1 MNKIYK
7 LVWNAGIS
15 AWTVVSELTSSKTKA
30 KKSTVATAIA
40 VMGLLGAAQQAAAYE
55 AGGGNTNL
63 SCTNYSATGSKSD
76 QSVAIGSSNSATGPE
91 SGQACAPTKYSIA
104 VGAYSSTAGADGNN
118 QAIAIGYKTTAS
130 GDQAIALGA
139 NVNASGNSSVA
150 IGGDD
155 IDKAIDSDGAAYTEL
170 TGDVLK
176 KKNFVPTTASG
187 AASLALGVQNVA
199 SGAFSAA
206 VGSNSKATGLA
217 AVALGT
223 NAKATDKG
231 ALAIGAVSNA
241 AASGAIAVGLNTTAA
256 GVNSTAIGS
265 GNTAGA
271 GATTSGDNAT
281 AIGSG
286 ASASA
291 DATAIGTGAKA
302 TLAGGVAIGTE
313 AVSAIDKDVAGYDP
327 ITGQA
332 STAANSTWQSTR
344 AAVSVGDVANGITRQ
359 ITGVA
364 AGTADTDVV
373 NVAQLKTIKTY
384 ADTIANSTA
393 DALGGGAQLDM
404 NTGSITAPTYTL
416 GGTDYNNVGD
426 ALQAAKTVVV
436 KGNNMKV
443 SEAKGAN
450 GESIYTVATDTN
462 VKFDTVT
469 VGNVKL
475 DQATDTM
482 TGLSNKDLSAA
493 DFATAGRA
501 ATEEQVKVV
510 QGNVQNIIGGNTVI
524 NPDGSITNMDI
535 GGTGAN
541 NVNDAI
547 KNVNT
552 ASKAA
557 KTVVVEG
564 NNMKVSEAKGENG
577 ESIYTVATDT
587 NVKFDTVTV
596 GNVKLDQATNT
607 MTGLSNKDLSAADF
621 ATAGRAA
628 TEEQVQVVQGNVQN
642 IIGGNTVINPDGS
655 ITNMDIGGTGAN
667 NVNDAI
673 KNVNTAS
680 KAAKTVVV
688 EGNNMKVSEAKGE
701 NGESIYTVATDTN
714 VKFDTVT
721 VGNVK
726 LDQATDTMTG
736 LSNKDLTAANFATA
750 GRAATEEQVQVV
762 QGNVQNI
769 IGGNTVINPDGSI
782 TNTDIGGTGAN
793 NVNDAIKNV
802 NTASKAAKTVV
813 IEGNN
818 MKVSEAKGENGESI
832 YTVATDTNVK
842 FDTVTVGNVKLDQAT
857 NTMTGLSNKDLTAA
871 DFATV
876 GRAATEEQVQV
887 VQGNVQNIIGG
898 NTVINP
904 DGSITNAD
912 IGGTGANNVNDAI
925 KNVNTA
931 SKAAKT
937 KVIEG
942 DNIDV
947 LESFGVDGES
957 IYTVSTARN
966 VNFDSVTVGN
976 VLMSGS
982 SNTIIGLSN
991 TDLSAS
997 DFATAGRAATEEQLQ
1012 AVKDELKGAQQT
1024 ANEGA
1029 VKYDKNADGS
1039 VNKDSVTFEGKPSNA
1054 TQDANSGKITSTGG
1068 TSLDNVA
1075 SAGDYTDVNNANKA
1089 VNAGDLNNAIL
1100 DASKNTADII
1110 GGNTTVNADGSIS
1123 NNDIGGTGQSTVHDA
1138 ISSINQATQAA
1149 KAEVKQGDNIV
1160 VTESTGSNGQ
1170 SIYTVST
1177 AKDVK
1182 FDSVTADSVTVG
1194 NVSITDKG
1202 INAGNTQITGVANGA
1217 VNSSS
1222 QDAINGS
1229 QLNASNEQVANA
1241 LGGGAKFENNQMTA
1255 PSYTTGHGD
1264 NAQTHNNV
1272 GSALDALNKQ
1282 DQVLGNSIQNLNQGL
1297 QDANR
1302 RIDDVEKKAN
1312 AGIAAAMA
1320 METAPF
1326 IAGKYTYAVGAAY
1339 HGGENA
1345 VGATLRKTSDNGRW
1359 SFTGGVAAG
1368 SQGAAS
1374 VRVGFS
1380 GIIN

>member
-63 SCTNYSATGSKSD
+63 SCTNYSTTGSKSD

-139 NVNASGNSSVA
+139 NVNASGNSAVA

-155 IDKAIDSDGAAYTEL
+155 IDKAIDSDGAACTEL
-170 TGDVLK
+170 TGDVLV

-332 STAANSTWQSTR
+332 NTATNSTWQSTR

-436 KGNNMKV
+436 EGNNMKVSEAKGANGESIYTVATDTNVSFDTVTVGNVKLDQATDTMTGLSNKDLFAADFATAGRAATEEQVQVVQGNVQNIIGGNTVINPDGSITNADIGGTGANNVNDAIKNVNTASKAAKTVVVEGNNMKV

-475 DQATDTM
+475 DQATDMM

-493 DFATAGRA
+493 DFAT
-501 ATEEQVKVV
+501 
-510 QGNVQNIIGGNTVI
+510 
-524 NPDGSITNMDI
+524 S
-535 GGTGAN
+535 
-541 NVNDAI
+541 
-547 KNVNT
+547 
-552 ASKAA
+552 
-557 KTVVVEG
+557 
-564 NNMKVSEAKGENG
+564 
-577 ESIYTVATDT
+577 
-587 NVKFDTVTV
+587 
-596 GNVKLDQATNT
+596 
-607 MTGLSNKDLSAADF
+607 
-621 ATAGRAA
+621 GRAA
-628 TEEQVQVVQGNVQN
+628 TEEQVQVVQ
-642 IIGGNTVINPDGS
+642 D
-655 ITNMDIGGTGAN
+655 
-667 NVNDAI
+667 
-673 KNVNTAS
+673 
-680 KAAKTVVV
+680 
-688 EGNNMKVSEAKGE
+688 
-701 NGESIYTVATDTN
+701 
-714 VKFDTVT
+714 
-721 VGNVK
+721 
-726 LDQATDTMTG
+726 
-736 LSNKDLTAANFATA
+736 
-750 GRAATEEQVQVV
+750 
-762 QGNVQNI
+762 
-769 IGGNTVINPDGSI
+769 
-782 TNTDIGGTGAN
+782 
-793 NVNDAIKNV
+793 
-802 NTASKAAKTVV
+802 
-813 IEGNN
+813 
-818 MKVSEAKGENGESI
+818 
-832 YTVATDTNVK
+832 
-842 FDTVTVGNVKLDQAT
+842 
-857 NTMTGLSNKDLTAA
+857 
-871 DFATV
+871 
-876 GRAATEEQVQV
+876 
-887 VQGNVQNIIGG
+887 NVQNIIGG

-982 SNTIIGLSN
+982 SNTITGLSN
-991 TDLSAS
+991 TDLLAG
-997 DFATAGRAATEEQLQ
+997 DFAQAGRAATEEQLQ

-1089 VNAGDLNNAIL
+1089 VNAGDLNNAVL

>member
-139 NVNASGNSSVA
+139 NVNASGNSAVA

-170 TGDVLK
+170 TGDVLV

-332 STAANSTWQSTR
+332 NTATNSTWQSTR

-436 KGNNMKV
+436 EGNNMKVSEAKGANGESIYTVATDTNVSFDTVTVGNVKLDQATDTMTGLSNKDLFAADFATAGRAATEEQVQVVQGNVQNIIGGNTVINPDGSITNADIGGTGANNVNDAIKNVNTASKAAKTVVVEGNNMKV

-475 DQATDTM
+475 DQATDMM

-493 DFATAGRA
+493 DFAT
-501 ATEEQVKVV
+501 
-510 QGNVQNIIGGNTVI
+510 
-524 NPDGSITNMDI
+524 S
-535 GGTGAN
+535 
-541 NVNDAI
+541 
-547 KNVNT
+547 
-552 ASKAA
+552 
-557 KTVVVEG
+557 
-564 NNMKVSEAKGENG
+564 
-577 ESIYTVATDT
+577 
-587 NVKFDTVTV
+587 
-596 GNVKLDQATNT
+596 
-607 MTGLSNKDLSAADF
+607 
-621 ATAGRAA
+621 GRAA
-628 TEEQVQVVQGNVQN
+628 TEEQVQVVQ
-642 IIGGNTVINPDGS
+642 D
-655 ITNMDIGGTGAN
+655 
-667 NVNDAI
+667 
-673 KNVNTAS
+673 
-680 KAAKTVVV
+680 
-688 EGNNMKVSEAKGE
+688 
-701 NGESIYTVATDTN
+701 
-714 VKFDTVT
+714 
-721 VGNVK
+721 
-726 LDQATDTMTG
+726 
-736 LSNKDLTAANFATA
+736 
-750 GRAATEEQVQVV
+750 
-762 QGNVQNI
+762 
-769 IGGNTVINPDGSI
+769 
-782 TNTDIGGTGAN
+782 
-793 NVNDAIKNV
+793 
-802 NTASKAAKTVV
+802 
-813 IEGNN
+813 
-818 MKVSEAKGENGESI
+818 
-832 YTVATDTNVK
+832 
-842 FDTVTVGNVKLDQAT
+842 
-857 NTMTGLSNKDLTAA
+857 
-871 DFATV
+871 
-876 GRAATEEQVQV
+876 
-887 VQGNVQNIIGG
+887 NVQNIIGG

-982 SNTIIGLSN
+982 SNTITGLSN
-991 TDLSAS
+991 TDLLAG
-997 DFATAGRAATEEQLQ
+997 DFAQAGRAATEEQLQ

-1089 VNAGDLNNAIL
+1089 VNAGDLNNAVL

>member
-63 SCTNYSATGSKSD
+63 SCTNYSTTGSKSD

-139 NVNASGNSSVA
+139 NVNASGNSAVA

-170 TGDVLK
+170 TGDVLV

-332 STAANSTWQSTR
+332 NTATNSTWQSTR

-436 KGNNMKV
+436 EGNNMKVSEAKGANGESIYTVATDTNVSFDTVTVGNVKLDQATDTMTGLSNKDLFAADFATAGRAATEEQVQVVQGNVQNIIGGNTVINPDGSITNADIGGTGANNVNDAIKNVNTASKAAKTVVVEGNNMKV

-475 DQATDTM
+475 DQATDMM

-493 DFATAGRA
+493 DFAT
-501 ATEEQVKVV
+501 
-510 QGNVQNIIGGNTVI
+510 
-524 NPDGSITNMDI
+524 S
-535 GGTGAN
+535 
-541 NVNDAI
+541 
-547 KNVNT
+547 
-552 ASKAA
+552 
-557 KTVVVEG
+557 
-564 NNMKVSEAKGENG
+564 
-577 ESIYTVATDT
+577 
-587 NVKFDTVTV
+587 
-596 GNVKLDQATNT
+596 
-607 MTGLSNKDLSAADF
+607 
-621 ATAGRAA
+621 GRAA
-628 TEEQVQVVQGNVQN
+628 TEEQVQVVQ
-642 IIGGNTVINPDGS
+642 D
-655 ITNMDIGGTGAN
+655 
-667 NVNDAI
+667 
-673 KNVNTAS
+673 
-680 KAAKTVVV
+680 
-688 EGNNMKVSEAKGE
+688 
-701 NGESIYTVATDTN
+701 
-714 VKFDTVT
+714 
-721 VGNVK
+721 
-726 LDQATDTMTG
+726 
-736 LSNKDLTAANFATA
+736 
-750 GRAATEEQVQVV
+750 
-762 QGNVQNI
+762 
-769 IGGNTVINPDGSI
+769 
-782 TNTDIGGTGAN
+782 
-793 NVNDAIKNV
+793 
-802 NTASKAAKTVV
+802 
-813 IEGNN
+813 
-818 MKVSEAKGENGESI
+818 
-832 YTVATDTNVK
+832 
-842 FDTVTVGNVKLDQAT
+842 
-857 NTMTGLSNKDLTAA
+857 
-871 DFATV
+871 
-876 GRAATEEQVQV
+876 
-887 VQGNVQNIIGG
+887 NVQNIIGG

-982 SNTIIGLSN
+982 SNTITGLSN
-991 TDLSAS
+991 TDLLAG
-997 DFATAGRAATEEQLQ
+997 DFAQAGRAATEEQLQ

-1089 VNAGDLNNAIL
+1089 VNAGDLNNAVL

-1229 QLNASNEQVANA
+1229 QLNASNEQIANA
-1241 LGGGAKFENNQMTA
+1241 LGGGAKFENNQMTT

-1264 NAQTHNNV
+1264 NAQTYNNV

-1339 HGGENA
+1339 HSGENA

>member
-139 NVNASGNSSVA
+139 NVNASGNSAVA

-332 STAANSTWQSTR
+332 NTATNSTWQSTR

-436 KGNNMKV
+436 EGNNMKV

-475 DQATDTM
+475 DQATDMM

-493 DFATAGRA
+493 DFAT
-501 ATEEQVKVV
+501 
-510 QGNVQNIIGGNTVI
+510 
-524 NPDGSITNMDI
+524 S
-535 GGTGAN
+535 
-541 NVNDAI
+541 
-547 KNVNT
+547 
-552 ASKAA
+552 
-557 KTVVVEG
+557 
-564 NNMKVSEAKGENG
+564 
-577 ESIYTVATDT
+577 
-587 NVKFDTVTV
+587 
-596 GNVKLDQATNT
+596 
-607 MTGLSNKDLSAADF
+607 
-621 ATAGRAA
+621 GRAA
-628 TEEQVQVVQGNVQN
+628 TEEQVQVVQ
-642 IIGGNTVINPDGS
+642 D
-655 ITNMDIGGTGAN
+655 
-667 NVNDAI
+667 
-673 KNVNTAS
+673 
-680 KAAKTVVV
+680 
-688 EGNNMKVSEAKGE
+688 
-701 NGESIYTVATDTN
+701 
-714 VKFDTVT
+714 
-721 VGNVK
+721 
-726 LDQATDTMTG
+726 
-736 LSNKDLTAANFATA
+736 
-750 GRAATEEQVQVV
+750 
-762 QGNVQNI
+762 
-769 IGGNTVINPDGSI
+769 
-782 TNTDIGGTGAN
+782 
-793 NVNDAIKNV
+793 
-802 NTASKAAKTVV
+802 
-813 IEGNN
+813 
-818 MKVSEAKGENGESI
+818 
-832 YTVATDTNVK
+832 
-842 FDTVTVGNVKLDQAT
+842 
-857 NTMTGLSNKDLTAA
+857 
-871 DFATV
+871 
-876 GRAATEEQVQV
+876 
-887 VQGNVQNIIGG
+887 NVQNIIGG

-982 SNTIIGLSN
+982 SNTITGLSN
-991 TDLSAS
+991 TDLLAG
-997 DFATAGRAATEEQLQ
+997 DFAQAGRAATEEQLQ

-1089 VNAGDLNNAIL
+1089 VNAGDLNNAVL

>member
-7 LVWNAGIS
+7 LVWNASIA
-15 AWTVVSELTSSKTKA
+15 AWAVVSELTSSKTKA
-30 KKSTVATAIA
+30 KKASLATAMA
-40 VMGLLGAAQQAAAYE
+40 MTGLLAMTQQAAAYE
-55 AGGGNTNL
+55 AGGGNTNH
-63 SCTNYSATGSKSD
+63 SCTNYSTTGSKSS
-76 QSVAIGSSNSATGPE
+76 QSIAIGSSNTATGPE
-91 SGQACAPTKYSIA
+91 AGQACAPTDYSIA
-104 VGAYSSTAGADGNN
+104 VGAYSSTAGASGNN

-139 NVNASGNSSVA
+139 NVNASGDSAVA

-170 TGDVLK
+170 TGDVLVK
-176 KKNFVPTTASG
+176 MNFVPTTASG

-223 NAKATDKG
+223 NAFATDKG

-313 AVSAIDKDVAGYDP
+313 AVSVINKGVAGYDP
-327 ITGQA
+327 ITGLA
-332 STAANSTWQSTR
+332 STAADSTWKSTR
-344 AAVSVGDVANGITRQ
+344 AAVSVGDVANGVTRQ

-373 NVAQLKTIKTY
+373 NVAQLKTIKNY

-393 DALGGGAQLDM
+393 AALGGGAKLDST
-404 NTGSITAPTYTL
+404 TGSITAPTYNL
-416 GGTDYNNVGD
+416 GGKDYHNVGD
-426 ALQAAKTVVV
+426 ALQAAKTKVVEG
-436 KGNNMKV
+436 KNIKV
-443 SEAKGAN
+443 TETQGLN
-450 GESIYTVATDTN
+450 GESIYTVATDKN
-462 VKFDTVT
+462 VTFDTVT

-475 DQATDTM
+475 DQA
-482 TGLSNKDLSAA
+482 S
-493 DFATAGRA
+493 
-501 ATEEQVKVV
+501 
-510 QGNVQNIIGGNTVI
+510 
-524 NPDGSITNMDI
+524 
-535 GGTGAN
+535 
-541 NVNDAI
+541 
-547 KNVNT
+547 
-552 ASKAA
+552 
-557 KTVVVEG
+557 
-564 NNMKVSEAKGENG
+564 
-577 ESIYTVATDT
+577 
-587 NVKFDTVTV
+587 
-596 GNVKLDQATNT
+596 NT
-607 MTGLSNKDLSAADF
+607 MTGLSNTDLTAADF

-642 IIGGNTVINPDGS
+642 IIGGNTVINADGS
-655 ITNMDIGGTGAN
+655 ITNADIGGTGAN

-680 KAAKTVVV
+680 KAAKTVVL
-688 EGNNMKVSEAKGE
+688 EGDNIKVSEAKGLD
-701 NGESIYTVATDTN
+701 GESIYTVATDKN
-714 VKFDTVT
+714 VNFDTVT

-726 LDQATDTMTG
+726 LDQA
-736 LSNKDLTAANFATA
+736 S
-750 GRAATEEQVQVV
+750 
-762 QGNVQNI
+762 
-769 IGGNTVINPDGSI
+769 
-782 TNTDIGGTGAN
+782 
-793 NVNDAIKNV
+793 
-802 NTASKAAKTVV
+802 
-813 IEGNN
+813 
-818 MKVSEAKGENGESI
+818 
-832 YTVATDTNVK
+832 
-842 FDTVTVGNVKLDQAT
+842 
-857 NTMTGLSNKDLTAA
+857 NTMTGLSNTDLSAA
-871 DFATV
+871 DFATA

-925 KNVNTA
+925 QNVNIA

-937 KVIEG
+937 KVIKG
-942 DNIDV
+942 DNIEV
-947 LESFGVDGES
+947 VESLGLDGES

-966 VNFDSVTVGN
+966 VHFDSVAVGN
-976 VLMSGS
+976 VLVSGS
-982 SNTIIGLSN
+982 SNTMTGLSN
-991 TDLSAS
+991 KDLSAV
-997 DFATAGRAATEEQLQ
+997 DFAQAGRAATEEQLQ
-1012 AVKDELKGAQQT
+1012 AVKDELKGAQQA

-1039 VNKDSVTFEGKPSNA
+1039 VNKDSVTFEGKPSTA

-1068 TSLDNVA
+1068 SSLNNVA

-1089 VNAGDLNNAIL
+1089 VNAGDLNNAVL
-1100 DASKNTADII
+1100 DASQHTADII

-1138 ISSINQATQAA
+1138 ISSINQAAQAA

-1177 AKDVK
+1177 AKDVT
-1182 FDSVTADSVTVG
+1182 FNSVNAGSINVG
-1194 NVSITDKG
+1194 NVSITDTG

-1217 VNSSS
+1217 VNSGS

-1229 QLNASNEQVANA
+1229 QLQASNEQVANA

-1255 PSYTTGHGD
+1255 PSYTIGQGD
-1264 NAQTHNNV
+1264 SAQTYHNV

-1345 VGATLRKTSDNGRW
+1345 VGATLRKTADNGRW

-1380 GIIN
+1380 GILN

>member
-63 SCTNYSATGSKSD
+63 SCTNYSTTGSKSD

-139 NVNASGNSSVA
+139 NVNASGNSAVA

-170 TGDVLK
+170 TGDVLV

-241 AASGAIAVGLNTTAA
+241 AASGAIAVGLNTTAT

-332 STAANSTWQSTR
+332 NTATNSTWQSTR

-436 KGNNMKV
+436 EGNNMKVSEAKGANGESNYTVATDTNVSFDTVTVGNVKLDQATDTMTGLSNKDLFAADFATAGRAATEEQVQVVQGNVQNIIGGNTVINPDGSITNADIGGTGANNVNDAIKNVNTASKAAKTVVVEGNNMKV

-475 DQATDTM
+475 DQATDMM

-493 DFATAGRA
+493 DFAT
-501 ATEEQVKVV
+501 
-510 QGNVQNIIGGNTVI
+510 
-524 NPDGSITNMDI
+524 S
-535 GGTGAN
+535 
-541 NVNDAI
+541 
-547 KNVNT
+547 
-552 ASKAA
+552 
-557 KTVVVEG
+557 
-564 NNMKVSEAKGENG
+564 
-577 ESIYTVATDT
+577 
-587 NVKFDTVTV
+587 
-596 GNVKLDQATNT
+596 
-607 MTGLSNKDLSAADF
+607 
-621 ATAGRAA
+621 GRAA
-628 TEEQVQVVQGNVQN
+628 TEEQVQVVQ
-642 IIGGNTVINPDGS
+642 D
-655 ITNMDIGGTGAN
+655 
-667 NVNDAI
+667 
-673 KNVNTAS
+673 
-680 KAAKTVVV
+680 
-688 EGNNMKVSEAKGE
+688 
-701 NGESIYTVATDTN
+701 
-714 VKFDTVT
+714 
-721 VGNVK
+721 
-726 LDQATDTMTG
+726 
-736 LSNKDLTAANFATA
+736 
-750 GRAATEEQVQVV
+750 
-762 QGNVQNI
+762 
-769 IGGNTVINPDGSI
+769 
-782 TNTDIGGTGAN
+782 
-793 NVNDAIKNV
+793 
-802 NTASKAAKTVV
+802 
-813 IEGNN
+813 
-818 MKVSEAKGENGESI
+818 
-832 YTVATDTNVK
+832 
-842 FDTVTVGNVKLDQAT
+842 
-857 NTMTGLSNKDLTAA
+857 
-871 DFATV
+871 
-876 GRAATEEQVQV
+876 
-887 VQGNVQNIIGG
+887 NVQNIIGG

-982 SNTIIGLSN
+982 SNTITGLSN
-991 TDLSAS
+991 TDLLAG
-997 DFATAGRAATEEQLQ
+997 DFAQAGRAATEEQLQ

-1089 VNAGDLNNAIL
+1089 VNAGDLNNAVL

>member
-63 SCTNYSATGSKSD
+63 SCTNYSTTGSKSD

-139 NVNASGNSSVA
+139 NVNASGNSAVA

-332 STAANSTWQSTR
+332 NTATNSTWQSTR

-436 KGNNMKV
+436 EGNNMKVSEAKGANGESIYTVATDTNVSFDTVTVGNVKLDQATDTMTGLSNKDLFAADFATAGRAATEEQVQVVQGNVQNIIGGNTVINPDGSITNADIGGTGANNVNDAIKNVNTASKAAKTVVVEGNNMKV

-475 DQATDTM
+475 DQATDMM

-493 DFATAGRA
+493 DFAT
-501 ATEEQVKVV
+501 
-510 QGNVQNIIGGNTVI
+510 
-524 NPDGSITNMDI
+524 S
-535 GGTGAN
+535 
-541 NVNDAI
+541 
-547 KNVNT
+547 
-552 ASKAA
+552 
-557 KTVVVEG
+557 
-564 NNMKVSEAKGENG
+564 
-577 ESIYTVATDT
+577 
-587 NVKFDTVTV
+587 
-596 GNVKLDQATNT
+596 
-607 MTGLSNKDLSAADF
+607 
-621 ATAGRAA
+621 GRAA
-628 TEEQVQVVQGNVQN
+628 TEEQVQVVQ
-642 IIGGNTVINPDGS
+642 D
-655 ITNMDIGGTGAN
+655 
-667 NVNDAI
+667 
-673 KNVNTAS
+673 
-680 KAAKTVVV
+680 
-688 EGNNMKVSEAKGE
+688 
-701 NGESIYTVATDTN
+701 
-714 VKFDTVT
+714 
-721 VGNVK
+721 
-726 LDQATDTMTG
+726 
-736 LSNKDLTAANFATA
+736 
-750 GRAATEEQVQVV
+750 
-762 QGNVQNI
+762 
-769 IGGNTVINPDGSI
+769 
-782 TNTDIGGTGAN
+782 
-793 NVNDAIKNV
+793 
-802 NTASKAAKTVV
+802 
-813 IEGNN
+813 
-818 MKVSEAKGENGESI
+818 
-832 YTVATDTNVK
+832 
-842 FDTVTVGNVKLDQAT
+842 
-857 NTMTGLSNKDLTAA
+857 
-871 DFATV
+871 
-876 GRAATEEQVQV
+876 
-887 VQGNVQNIIGG
+887 NVQNIIGG

-982 SNTIIGLSN
+982 SNTITGLSN
-991 TDLSAS
+991 TDLLAG
-997 DFATAGRAATEEQLQ
+997 DFAQAGRAATEEQLQ

-1089 VNAGDLNNAIL
+1089 VNAGDLNNAVL

-1241 LGGGAKFENNQMTA
+1241 LGGGATFENNQMTA

>member
-63 SCTNYSATGSKSD
+63 SCTNYSTTGSKSD

-139 NVNASGNSSVA
+139 NVNASGNSAVA

-170 TGDVLK
+170 TGDVLV

-332 STAANSTWQSTR
+332 NTATNSTWQSTR

-436 KGNNMKV
+436 EGNNMKVSEAKGANGESIYTVATDTNVSFDTVTVGNVKLDQATDTMTGLSNKDLFAADFATAGRAATEEQVQVVQGNVQNIIGGNTVINPDGSITNADIGGTGANNVNDAIKNVNTASKAAKTVVVEGNNMKV

-475 DQATDTM
+475 DQATDMM

-493 DFATAGRA
+493 DFAT
-501 ATEEQVKVV
+501 
-510 QGNVQNIIGGNTVI
+510 
-524 NPDGSITNMDI
+524 S
-535 GGTGAN
+535 
-541 NVNDAI
+541 
-547 KNVNT
+547 
-552 ASKAA
+552 
-557 KTVVVEG
+557 
-564 NNMKVSEAKGENG
+564 
-577 ESIYTVATDT
+577 
-587 NVKFDTVTV
+587 
-596 GNVKLDQATNT
+596 
-607 MTGLSNKDLSAADF
+607 
-621 ATAGRAA
+621 GRAA
-628 TEEQVQVVQGNVQN
+628 TEEQVQVVQ
-642 IIGGNTVINPDGS
+642 D
-655 ITNMDIGGTGAN
+655 
-667 NVNDAI
+667 
-673 KNVNTAS
+673 
-680 KAAKTVVV
+680 
-688 EGNNMKVSEAKGE
+688 
-701 NGESIYTVATDTN
+701 
-714 VKFDTVT
+714 
-721 VGNVK
+721 
-726 LDQATDTMTG
+726 
-736 LSNKDLTAANFATA
+736 
-750 GRAATEEQVQVV
+750 
-762 QGNVQNI
+762 
-769 IGGNTVINPDGSI
+769 
-782 TNTDIGGTGAN
+782 
-793 NVNDAIKNV
+793 
-802 NTASKAAKTVV
+802 
-813 IEGNN
+813 
-818 MKVSEAKGENGESI
+818 
-832 YTVATDTNVK
+832 
-842 FDTVTVGNVKLDQAT
+842 
-857 NTMTGLSNKDLTAA
+857 
-871 DFATV
+871 
-876 GRAATEEQVQV
+876 
-887 VQGNVQNIIGG
+887 NVQNIIGG

-982 SNTIIGLSN
+982 SNTITGLSN
-991 TDLSAS
+991 TDLLAG
-997 DFATAGRAATEEQLQ
+997 DFAQAGRAATEEQLQ

-1089 VNAGDLNNAIL
+1089 VNAGDLNNAVL

>member
-63 SCTNYSATGSKSD
+63 SCTNYSTTGSKSD

-139 NVNASGNSSVA
+139 NVNASGNSAVA

-170 TGDVLK
+170 TGDVLV

-332 STAANSTWQSTR
+332 NTATNSTWQSTR

-436 KGNNMKV
+436 EGNNMKVSEAKGANGESIYTVATDTNVSFDTVTVGNVKLDQATDTMTGLSNKDLFAADFATAGRAATEEQVQVVQGNVQNIIGGNTVINPDGSITNADIGGTGANNVNDAIKNVNTASKAAKTVVVEGNNMKV

-475 DQATDTM
+475 DQATDMM

-493 DFATAGRA
+493 DFAT
-501 ATEEQVKVV
+501 
-510 QGNVQNIIGGNTVI
+510 
-524 NPDGSITNMDI
+524 S
-535 GGTGAN
+535 
-541 NVNDAI
+541 
-547 KNVNT
+547 
-552 ASKAA
+552 
-557 KTVVVEG
+557 
-564 NNMKVSEAKGENG
+564 
-577 ESIYTVATDT
+577 
-587 NVKFDTVTV
+587 
-596 GNVKLDQATNT
+596 
-607 MTGLSNKDLSAADF
+607 
-621 ATAGRAA
+621 GRAA
-628 TEEQVQVVQGNVQN
+628 TEEQVQVVQ
-642 IIGGNTVINPDGS
+642 D
-655 ITNMDIGGTGAN
+655 
-667 NVNDAI
+667 
-673 KNVNTAS
+673 
-680 KAAKTVVV
+680 
-688 EGNNMKVSEAKGE
+688 
-701 NGESIYTVATDTN
+701 
-714 VKFDTVT
+714 
-721 VGNVK
+721 
-726 LDQATDTMTG
+726 
-736 LSNKDLTAANFATA
+736 
-750 GRAATEEQVQVV
+750 
-762 QGNVQNI
+762 
-769 IGGNTVINPDGSI
+769 
-782 TNTDIGGTGAN
+782 
-793 NVNDAIKNV
+793 
-802 NTASKAAKTVV
+802 
-813 IEGNN
+813 
-818 MKVSEAKGENGESI
+818 
-832 YTVATDTNVK
+832 
-842 FDTVTVGNVKLDQAT
+842 
-857 NTMTGLSNKDLTAA
+857 
-871 DFATV
+871 
-876 GRAATEEQVQV
+876 
-887 VQGNVQNIIGG
+887 NVQNIIGG

-982 SNTIIGLSN
+982 SNTITGLSN
-991 TDLSAS
+991 TDLLAG
-997 DFATAGRAATEEQLQ
+997 DFAQAGRAATEEQLQ

-1089 VNAGDLNNAIL
+1089 VNAGDLNNAVL

-1302 RIDDVEKKAN
+1302 RIDDVEKIAN
-1312 AGIAAAMA
+1312 AGMAAAMA

>member
-63 SCTNYSATGSKSD
+63 SCTNYSTTGSKSD

-139 NVNASGNSSVA
+139 NVNASGNSAVA

-170 TGDVLK
+170 TGDVLV

-332 STAANSTWQSTR
+332 NTATNSTWQSTR

-436 KGNNMKV
+436 EGNNMKVSEAKGANGESIYTVATDTNVSFDTVTVGNVKLDQATDTMTGLSNKDLFAADFATAGRAATEEQVQVVQGNVQNIIGGNTVINPDGSITNADIGGTGANNVNDAIKNVNTASKAAKTVVVEGNNMKV

-475 DQATDTM
+475 DQATDMM

-493 DFATAGRA
+493 DFAT
-501 ATEEQVKVV
+501 
-510 QGNVQNIIGGNTVI
+510 
-524 NPDGSITNMDI
+524 S
-535 GGTGAN
+535 
-541 NVNDAI
+541 
-547 KNVNT
+547 
-552 ASKAA
+552 
-557 KTVVVEG
+557 
-564 NNMKVSEAKGENG
+564 
-577 ESIYTVATDT
+577 
-587 NVKFDTVTV
+587 
-596 GNVKLDQATNT
+596 
-607 MTGLSNKDLSAADF
+607 
-621 ATAGRAA
+621 GRAA
-628 TEEQVQVVQGNVQN
+628 TEEQVQVVQ
-642 IIGGNTVINPDGS
+642 D
-655 ITNMDIGGTGAN
+655 
-667 NVNDAI
+667 
-673 KNVNTAS
+673 
-680 KAAKTVVV
+680 
-688 EGNNMKVSEAKGE
+688 
-701 NGESIYTVATDTN
+701 
-714 VKFDTVT
+714 
-721 VGNVK
+721 
-726 LDQATDTMTG
+726 
-736 LSNKDLTAANFATA
+736 
-750 GRAATEEQVQVV
+750 
-762 QGNVQNI
+762 
-769 IGGNTVINPDGSI
+769 
-782 TNTDIGGTGAN
+782 
-793 NVNDAIKNV
+793 
-802 NTASKAAKTVV
+802 
-813 IEGNN
+813 
-818 MKVSEAKGENGESI
+818 
-832 YTVATDTNVK
+832 
-842 FDTVTVGNVKLDQAT
+842 
-857 NTMTGLSNKDLTAA
+857 
-871 DFATV
+871 
-876 GRAATEEQVQV
+876 
-887 VQGNVQNIIGG
+887 NVQNIIGG

-982 SNTIIGLSN
+982 SNTITGLSN
-991 TDLSAS
+991 TDLLAG
-997 DFATAGRAATEEQLQ
+997 DFAQAGRAATEEQLQ

-1339 HGGENA
+1339 HSGENA

>member
-63 SCTNYSATGSKSD
+63 SCTNYSTTGSKSD

-139 NVNASGNSSVA
+139 NVNASGNSAVA

-170 TGDVLK
+170 TGDVLV

-332 STAANSTWQSTR
+332 NTATNSTWQSTR

-393 DALGGGAQLDM
+393 AALGGGAQLDM

-436 KGNNMKV
+436 EGNNMKVSEAKGANGESIYTVATDTNVSFDTVTVGNVKLDQATDTMTGLSNKDLFAADFATAGRAATEEQVQVVQGNVQNIIGGNTVINPDGSITNADIGGTGANNVNDAIKNVNTASKAAKTVVVEGNNMKV

-475 DQATDTM
+475 DQATDMM

-493 DFATAGRA
+493 DFAT
-501 ATEEQVKVV
+501 
-510 QGNVQNIIGGNTVI
+510 
-524 NPDGSITNMDI
+524 S
-535 GGTGAN
+535 
-541 NVNDAI
+541 
-547 KNVNT
+547 
-552 ASKAA
+552 
-557 KTVVVEG
+557 
-564 NNMKVSEAKGENG
+564 
-577 ESIYTVATDT
+577 
-587 NVKFDTVTV
+587 
-596 GNVKLDQATNT
+596 
-607 MTGLSNKDLSAADF
+607 
-621 ATAGRAA
+621 GRAA
-628 TEEQVQVVQGNVQN
+628 TEEQVQVVQ
-642 IIGGNTVINPDGS
+642 D
-655 ITNMDIGGTGAN
+655 
-667 NVNDAI
+667 
-673 KNVNTAS
+673 
-680 KAAKTVVV
+680 
-688 EGNNMKVSEAKGE
+688 
-701 NGESIYTVATDTN
+701 
-714 VKFDTVT
+714 
-721 VGNVK
+721 
-726 LDQATDTMTG
+726 
-736 LSNKDLTAANFATA
+736 
-750 GRAATEEQVQVV
+750 
-762 QGNVQNI
+762 
-769 IGGNTVINPDGSI
+769 
-782 TNTDIGGTGAN
+782 
-793 NVNDAIKNV
+793 
-802 NTASKAAKTVV
+802 
-813 IEGNN
+813 
-818 MKVSEAKGENGESI
+818 
-832 YTVATDTNVK
+832 
-842 FDTVTVGNVKLDQAT
+842 
-857 NTMTGLSNKDLTAA
+857 
-871 DFATV
+871 
-876 GRAATEEQVQV
+876 
-887 VQGNVQNIIGG
+887 NVQNIIGG

-982 SNTIIGLSN
+982 SNTITGLSN
-991 TDLSAS
+991 TDLLAG
-997 DFATAGRAATEEQLQ
+997 DFAQAGRAATEEQLQ

-1089 VNAGDLNNAIL
+1089 VNAGDLNNAVL

>member
-7 LVWNAGIS
+7 LVWNASIA
-15 AWTVVSELTSSKTKA
+15 AWAVVSELTSSKTKA
-30 KKSTVATAIA
+30 KKASLATAMA
-40 VMGLLGAAQQAAAYE
+40 MTGLLAMTQQAAAYE
-55 AGGGNTNL
+55 AGGGNTNH
-63 SCTNYSATGSKSD
+63 SCTNYSTTGSKSS
-76 QSVAIGSSNSATGPE
+76 QSIAIGSSNTATGPE
-91 SGQACAPTKYSIA
+91 AGQACAPTDYSIA
-104 VGAYSSTAGADGNN
+104 VGAYSSTAGASGNN

-139 NVNASGNSSVA
+139 NVNASGDSAVA

-170 TGDVLK
+170 TGDVLVK
-176 KKNFVPTTASG
+176 MNFVPTTASG

-223 NAKATDKG
+223 NAFATDKG

-313 AVSAIDKDVAGYDP
+313 AVSVINKGVAGYDP
-327 ITGQA
+327 ITGLA
-332 STAANSTWQSTR
+332 STAADSTWKSTR
-344 AAVSVGDVANGITRQ
+344 AAVSVGDVANGVTRQ

-373 NVAQLKTIKTY
+373 NVAQLKTIKNY

-393 DALGGGAQLDM
+393 AALGGGAKLDST
-404 NTGSITAPTYTL
+404 TGSITAPTYNL
-416 GGTDYNNVGD
+416 GGKDYHNVGD
-426 ALQAAKTVVV
+426 ALQAAKTKVVEG
-436 KGNNMKV
+436 KNIKV
-443 SEAKGAN
+443 TETQGLN
-450 GESIYTVATDTN
+450 GESIYTVATDKN
-462 VKFDTVT
+462 VTFDTVT

-475 DQATDTM
+475 DQA
-482 TGLSNKDLSAA
+482 S
-493 DFATAGRA
+493 
-501 ATEEQVKVV
+501 
-510 QGNVQNIIGGNTVI
+510 
-524 NPDGSITNMDI
+524 
-535 GGTGAN
+535 
-541 NVNDAI
+541 
-547 KNVNT
+547 
-552 ASKAA
+552 
-557 KTVVVEG
+557 
-564 NNMKVSEAKGENG
+564 
-577 ESIYTVATDT
+577 
-587 NVKFDTVTV
+587 
-596 GNVKLDQATNT
+596 NT
-607 MTGLSNKDLSAADF
+607 MTGLSNTDLTAADF

-642 IIGGNTVINPDGS
+642 IIGGNTVINADGS
-655 ITNMDIGGTGAN
+655 ITNADIGGTGAN

-680 KAAKTVVV
+680 KAAKTVVL
-688 EGNNMKVSEAKGE
+688 EGDNIKVSEAKGLD
-701 NGESIYTVATDTN
+701 GESIYTVATDKN
-714 VKFDTVT
+714 VNFDTVT

-726 LDQATDTMTG
+726 LDQA
-736 LSNKDLTAANFATA
+736 S
-750 GRAATEEQVQVV
+750 
-762 QGNVQNI
+762 
-769 IGGNTVINPDGSI
+769 
-782 TNTDIGGTGAN
+782 
-793 NVNDAIKNV
+793 
-802 NTASKAAKTVV
+802 
-813 IEGNN
+813 
-818 MKVSEAKGENGESI
+818 
-832 YTVATDTNVK
+832 
-842 FDTVTVGNVKLDQAT
+842 
-857 NTMTGLSNKDLTAA
+857 NTMTGLSNTDLSAA
-871 DFATV
+871 DFATA

-925 KNVNTA
+925 QNVNTA

-937 KVIEG
+937 KVIKG
-942 DNIDV
+942 DNIEV
-947 LESFGVDGES
+947 VESLGLDGES

-966 VNFDSVTVGN
+966 VHFDSVAVGN
-976 VLMSGS
+976 VLVSGS
-982 SNTIIGLSN
+982 SNTMTGLSN
-991 TDLSAS
+991 KDLSAV
-997 DFATAGRAATEEQLQ
+997 DFAQAGRAATEEQLQ
-1012 AVKDELKGAQQT
+1012 AVKDELKGAQQA

-1039 VNKDSVTFEGKPSNA
+1039 VNKDSVTFEGKPSTA

-1068 TSLDNVA
+1068 SSLNNVA

-1089 VNAGDLNNAIL
+1089 VNAGDLNNAVL
-1100 DASKNTADII
+1100 DASQHTADII

-1138 ISSINQATQAA
+1138 ISSINQAAQAA

-1177 AKDVK
+1177 AKDVT
-1182 FDSVTADSVTVG
+1182 FNSVNAGSINVG
-1194 NVSITDKG
+1194 NVSITDTG

-1217 VNSSS
+1217 VNSGS

-1229 QLNASNEQVANA
+1229 QLQASNEQVANA

-1255 PSYTTGHGD
+1255 PSYTIGQGD
-1264 NAQTHNNV
+1264 SAQTYHNV

-1345 VGATLRKTSDNGRW
+1345 VGATLRKTADNGRW

-1380 GIIN
+1380 GILN

>member
-63 SCTNYSATGSKSD
+63 SCTNYSTTGSKSD

-139 NVNASGNSSVA
+139 NVNASGNSAVA

-170 TGDVLK
+170 TGDVLV

-332 STAANSTWQSTR
+332 NTATNSTWQSTR

-436 KGNNMKV
+436 EGNNMKVSEAKGANGESIYTVATDTNVSFDTVTVGNVKLDQATDTMTGLSNKDLFAADFATAGRAATEEQVQVVQGNVQNIIGGNTVINPDGSITNADIGGTGANNVNDAIKNVNTASKAAKTVVVEGNNMKV

-475 DQATDTM
+475 DQATDMM

-493 DFATAGRA
+493 DFAT
-501 ATEEQVKVV
+501 
-510 QGNVQNIIGGNTVI
+510 
-524 NPDGSITNMDI
+524 S
-535 GGTGAN
+535 
-541 NVNDAI
+541 
-547 KNVNT
+547 
-552 ASKAA
+552 
-557 KTVVVEG
+557 
-564 NNMKVSEAKGENG
+564 
-577 ESIYTVATDT
+577 
-587 NVKFDTVTV
+587 
-596 GNVKLDQATNT
+596 
-607 MTGLSNKDLSAADF
+607 
-621 ATAGRAA
+621 GRAA
-628 TEEQVQVVQGNVQN
+628 TEEQVQVVQ
-642 IIGGNTVINPDGS
+642 D
-655 ITNMDIGGTGAN
+655 
-667 NVNDAI
+667 
-673 KNVNTAS
+673 
-680 KAAKTVVV
+680 
-688 EGNNMKVSEAKGE
+688 
-701 NGESIYTVATDTN
+701 
-714 VKFDTVT
+714 
-721 VGNVK
+721 
-726 LDQATDTMTG
+726 
-736 LSNKDLTAANFATA
+736 
-750 GRAATEEQVQVV
+750 
-762 QGNVQNI
+762 
-769 IGGNTVINPDGSI
+769 
-782 TNTDIGGTGAN
+782 
-793 NVNDAIKNV
+793 
-802 NTASKAAKTVV
+802 
-813 IEGNN
+813 
-818 MKVSEAKGENGESI
+818 
-832 YTVATDTNVK
+832 
-842 FDTVTVGNVKLDQAT
+842 
-857 NTMTGLSNKDLTAA
+857 
-871 DFATV
+871 
-876 GRAATEEQVQV
+876 
-887 VQGNVQNIIGG
+887 NVQNIIGG

-982 SNTIIGLSN
+982 SNTITGLSN
-991 TDLSAS
+991 TDLLAG
-997 DFATAGRAATEEQLQ
+997 DFAQAGRAATEEQLQ

-1089 VNAGDLNNAIL
+1089 VNAGDLNNAVL

-1241 LGGGAKFENNQMTA
+1241 LGGGATFENNQMTA

>member
-63 SCTNYSATGSKSD
+63 SCTNYSTTGSKSD

-139 NVNASGNSSVA
+139 NVNASGNSAVA

-170 TGDVLK
+170 TGDVLV

-332 STAANSTWQSTR
+332 NTATNSTWQSTR

-436 KGNNMKV
+436 EGNNMKV

-462 VKFDTVT
+462 VSFDTVT
-469 VGNVKL
+469 VGNVNL
-475 DQATDTM
+475 DQATDKM
-482 TGLSNKDLSAA
+482 TGLSNKDLYAA
-493 DFATAGRA
+493 DFAT
-501 ATEEQVKVV
+501 
-510 QGNVQNIIGGNTVI
+510 
-524 NPDGSITNMDI
+524 S
-535 GGTGAN
+535 
-541 NVNDAI
+541 
-547 KNVNT
+547 
-552 ASKAA
+552 
-557 KTVVVEG
+557 
-564 NNMKVSEAKGENG
+564 
-577 ESIYTVATDT
+577 
-587 NVKFDTVTV
+587 
-596 GNVKLDQATNT
+596 
-607 MTGLSNKDLSAADF
+607 
-621 ATAGRAA
+621 GRAA
-628 TEEQVQVVQGNVQN
+628 TEEQVQVVQ
-642 IIGGNTVINPDGS
+642 D
-655 ITNMDIGGTGAN
+655 
-667 NVNDAI
+667 
-673 KNVNTAS
+673 
-680 KAAKTVVV
+680 
-688 EGNNMKVSEAKGE
+688 
-701 NGESIYTVATDTN
+701 
-714 VKFDTVT
+714 
-721 VGNVK
+721 
-726 LDQATDTMTG
+726 
-736 LSNKDLTAANFATA
+736 
-750 GRAATEEQVQVV
+750 
-762 QGNVQNI
+762 
-769 IGGNTVINPDGSI
+769 
-782 TNTDIGGTGAN
+782 
-793 NVNDAIKNV
+793 
-802 NTASKAAKTVV
+802 
-813 IEGNN
+813 
-818 MKVSEAKGENGESI
+818 
-832 YTVATDTNVK
+832 
-842 FDTVTVGNVKLDQAT
+842 
-857 NTMTGLSNKDLTAA
+857 
-871 DFATV
+871 
-876 GRAATEEQVQV
+876 
-887 VQGNVQNIIGG
+887 NVQNIIGG

-982 SNTIIGLSN
+982 SNTITGLSN
-991 TDLSAS
+991 TDLLAG
-997 DFATAGRAATEEQLQ
+997 DFAQAGRAATEEQLQ

-1089 VNAGDLNNAIL
+1089 VNAGDLNNAVL

-1229 QLNASNEQVANA
+1229 QLNASNEQIANA

-1339 HGGENA
+1339 HSGENA

>member
-1 MNKIYK
+1 M
-7 LVWNAGIS
+7 
-15 AWTVVSELTSSKTKA
+15 
-30 KKSTVATAIA
+30 
-40 VMGLLGAAQQAAAYE
+40 
-55 AGGGNTNL
+55 
-63 SCTNYSATGSKSD
+63 
-76 QSVAIGSSNSATGPE
+76 
-91 SGQACAPTKYSIA
+91 
-104 VGAYSSTAGADGNN
+104 
-118 QAIAIGYKTTAS
+118 
-130 GDQAIALGA
+130 
-139 NVNASGNSSVA
+139 
-150 IGGDD
+150 
-155 IDKAIDSDGAAYTEL
+155 
-170 TGDVLK
+170 
-176 KKNFVPTTASG
+176 
-187 AASLALGVQNVA
+187 
-199 SGAFSAA
+199 
-206 VGSNSKATGLA
+206 
-217 AVALGT
+217 
-223 NAKATDKG
+223 
-231 ALAIGAVSNA
+231 
-241 AASGAIAVGLNTTAA
+241 
-256 GVNSTAIGS
+256 
-265 GNTAGA
+265 
-271 GATTSGDNAT
+271 
-281 AIGSG
+281 
-286 ASASA
+286 
-291 DATAIGTGAKA
+291 
-302 TLAGGVAIGTE
+302 
-313 AVSAIDKDVAGYDP
+313 
-327 ITGQA
+327 
-332 STAANSTWQSTR
+332 
-344 AAVSVGDVANGITRQ
+344 
-359 ITGVA
+359 
-364 AGTADTDVV
+364 
-373 NVAQLKTIKTY
+373 
-384 ADTIANSTA
+384 
-393 DALGGGAQLDM
+393 
-404 NTGSITAPTYTL
+404 
-416 GGTDYNNVGD
+416 
-426 ALQAAKTVVV
+426 
-436 KGNNMKV
+436 
-443 SEAKGAN
+443 
-450 GESIYTVATDTN
+450 
-462 VKFDTVT
+462 
-469 VGNVKL
+469 
-475 DQATDTM
+475 
-482 TGLSNKDLSAA
+482 
-493 DFATAGRA
+493 
-501 ATEEQVKVV
+501 
-510 QGNVQNIIGGNTVI
+510 
-524 NPDGSITNMDI
+524 
-535 GGTGAN
+535 
-541 NVNDAI
+541 
-547 KNVNT
+547 
-552 ASKAA
+552 
-557 KTVVVEG
+557 
-564 NNMKVSEAKGENG
+564 
-577 ESIYTVATDT
+577 
-587 NVKFDTVTV
+587 
-596 GNVKLDQATNT
+596 
-607 MTGLSNKDLSAADF
+607 
-621 ATAGRAA
+621 
-628 TEEQVQVVQGNVQN
+628 
-642 IIGGNTVINPDGS
+642 
-655 ITNMDIGGTGAN
+655 
-667 NVNDAI
+667 
-673 KNVNTAS
+673 
-680 KAAKTVVV
+680 
-688 EGNNMKVSEAKGE
+688 
-701 NGESIYTVATDTN
+701 
-714 VKFDTVT
+714 
-721 VGNVK
+721 
-726 LDQATDTMTG
+726 
-736 LSNKDLTAANFATA
+736 
-750 GRAATEEQVQVV
+750 
-762 QGNVQNI
+762 
-769 IGGNTVINPDGSI
+769 
-782 TNTDIGGTGAN
+782 
-793 NVNDAIKNV
+793 
-802 NTASKAAKTVV
+802 
-813 IEGNN
+813 
-818 MKVSEAKGENGESI
+818 
-832 YTVATDTNVK
+832 
-842 FDTVTVGNVKLDQAT
+842 
-857 NTMTGLSNKDLTAA
+857 
-871 DFATV
+871 
-876 GRAATEEQVQV
+876 
-887 VQGNVQNIIGG
+887 
-898 NTVINP
+898 INP

-982 SNTIIGLSN
+982 SNTITGLSN
-991 TDLSAS
+991 TDLLAG
-997 DFATAGRAATEEQLQ
+997 DFAQAGRAATEEQLQ

-1089 VNAGDLNNAIL
+1089 VNAGDLNNAVL

-1229 QLNASNEQVANA
+1229 QLNASNEQIANA
-1241 LGGGAKFENNQMTA
+1241 LGGGAKFENNQMTT

-1264 NAQTHNNV
+1264 NAQTYNNV

>member
-63 SCTNYSATGSKSD
+63 SCTNYSTTGSKSD

-139 NVNASGNSSVA
+139 NVNASGNSAVA

-332 STAANSTWQSTR
+332 NTATNSTWQSTR

-436 KGNNMKV
+436 EGNNMKVSEAKGANGESIYTVATDTNVSFDTVTVGNVKLDQATDTMTGLSNKDLFAADFATAGRAATEEQVQVVQGNVQNIIGGNTVINPDGSITNADIGGTGANNVNDAIKNVNTASKAAKTVVVEGNNMKV

-475 DQATDTM
+475 DQATDMM

-493 DFATAGRA
+493 DFAT
-501 ATEEQVKVV
+501 
-510 QGNVQNIIGGNTVI
+510 
-524 NPDGSITNMDI
+524 S
-535 GGTGAN
+535 
-541 NVNDAI
+541 
-547 KNVNT
+547 
-552 ASKAA
+552 
-557 KTVVVEG
+557 
-564 NNMKVSEAKGENG
+564 
-577 ESIYTVATDT
+577 
-587 NVKFDTVTV
+587 
-596 GNVKLDQATNT
+596 
-607 MTGLSNKDLSAADF
+607 
-621 ATAGRAA
+621 GRAA
-628 TEEQVQVVQGNVQN
+628 TEEQVQVVQ
-642 IIGGNTVINPDGS
+642 D
-655 ITNMDIGGTGAN
+655 
-667 NVNDAI
+667 
-673 KNVNTAS
+673 
-680 KAAKTVVV
+680 
-688 EGNNMKVSEAKGE
+688 
-701 NGESIYTVATDTN
+701 
-714 VKFDTVT
+714 
-721 VGNVK
+721 
-726 LDQATDTMTG
+726 
-736 LSNKDLTAANFATA
+736 
-750 GRAATEEQVQVV
+750 
-762 QGNVQNI
+762 
-769 IGGNTVINPDGSI
+769 
-782 TNTDIGGTGAN
+782 
-793 NVNDAIKNV
+793 
-802 NTASKAAKTVV
+802 
-813 IEGNN
+813 
-818 MKVSEAKGENGESI
+818 
-832 YTVATDTNVK
+832 
-842 FDTVTVGNVKLDQAT
+842 
-857 NTMTGLSNKDLTAA
+857 
-871 DFATV
+871 
-876 GRAATEEQVQV
+876 
-887 VQGNVQNIIGG
+887 NVQNIIGG

-982 SNTIIGLSN
+982 SNTITGLSN
-991 TDLSAS
+991 TDLLAG
-997 DFATAGRAATEEQLQ
+997 DFAQAGRAATEEQLQ

-1089 VNAGDLNNAIL
+1089 VNAGDLNNAVL

>member
-63 SCTNYSATGSKSD
+63 SCTNYSTTGSKSD

-139 NVNASGNSSVA
+139 NVNASGDSAVA

-170 TGDVLK
+170 TGDVLV

-332 STAANSTWQSTR
+332 NTATNSTWQSTR

-436 KGNNMKV
+436 EGNNMKVSEAKGANGESIYTVATDTNVSFDTVTVGNVKLDQATDTMTGLSNKDLFAADFATAGRAATEEQVQVVQGNVQNIIGGNTVINPDGSITNADIGGTGANNVNDAIKNVNTASKAAKTVVVEGNNMKV

-475 DQATDTM
+475 DQATDMM

-493 DFATAGRA
+493 DFAT
-501 ATEEQVKVV
+501 
-510 QGNVQNIIGGNTVI
+510 
-524 NPDGSITNMDI
+524 S
-535 GGTGAN
+535 
-541 NVNDAI
+541 
-547 KNVNT
+547 
-552 ASKAA
+552 
-557 KTVVVEG
+557 
-564 NNMKVSEAKGENG
+564 
-577 ESIYTVATDT
+577 
-587 NVKFDTVTV
+587 
-596 GNVKLDQATNT
+596 
-607 MTGLSNKDLSAADF
+607 
-621 ATAGRAA
+621 GRAA
-628 TEEQVQVVQGNVQN
+628 TEEQVQVVQ
-642 IIGGNTVINPDGS
+642 D
-655 ITNMDIGGTGAN
+655 
-667 NVNDAI
+667 
-673 KNVNTAS
+673 
-680 KAAKTVVV
+680 
-688 EGNNMKVSEAKGE
+688 
-701 NGESIYTVATDTN
+701 
-714 VKFDTVT
+714 
-721 VGNVK
+721 
-726 LDQATDTMTG
+726 
-736 LSNKDLTAANFATA
+736 
-750 GRAATEEQVQVV
+750 
-762 QGNVQNI
+762 
-769 IGGNTVINPDGSI
+769 
-782 TNTDIGGTGAN
+782 
-793 NVNDAIKNV
+793 
-802 NTASKAAKTVV
+802 
-813 IEGNN
+813 
-818 MKVSEAKGENGESI
+818 
-832 YTVATDTNVK
+832 
-842 FDTVTVGNVKLDQAT
+842 
-857 NTMTGLSNKDLTAA
+857 
-871 DFATV
+871 
-876 GRAATEEQVQV
+876 
-887 VQGNVQNIIGG
+887 NVQNIIGG

-982 SNTIIGLSN
+982 SNTITGLSN
-991 TDLSAS
+991 TDLLAG
-997 DFATAGRAATEEQLQ
+997 DFAQAGRAATEEQLQ

-1089 VNAGDLNNAIL
+1089 VNAGDLNNAVL

>member
-63 SCTNYSATGSKSD
+63 SCTNYSTTGSKSD

-139 NVNASGNSSVA
+139 NVNASGNSAVA

-155 IDKAIDSDGAAYTEL
+155 IDRAIDSDGAAYTEL

-332 STAANSTWQSTR
+332 NTATNSTWQSTR

-436 KGNNMKV
+436 EGNNMKVSEAKGANGESIYTVATDTNVSFDTVTVGNVKLDQATDTMTGLSNKDLFAADFATAGRAATEEQVQVVQGNVQNIIGGNTVINPDGSITNADIGGTGANNVNDAIKNVNTASKAAKTVVVEGNNMKV

-475 DQATDTM
+475 DQATDMM

-493 DFATAGRA
+493 DFAT
-501 ATEEQVKVV
+501 
-510 QGNVQNIIGGNTVI
+510 
-524 NPDGSITNMDI
+524 S
-535 GGTGAN
+535 
-541 NVNDAI
+541 
-547 KNVNT
+547 
-552 ASKAA
+552 
-557 KTVVVEG
+557 
-564 NNMKVSEAKGENG
+564 
-577 ESIYTVATDT
+577 
-587 NVKFDTVTV
+587 
-596 GNVKLDQATNT
+596 
-607 MTGLSNKDLSAADF
+607 
-621 ATAGRAA
+621 GRAA
-628 TEEQVQVVQGNVQN
+628 TEEQVQVVQ
-642 IIGGNTVINPDGS
+642 D
-655 ITNMDIGGTGAN
+655 
-667 NVNDAI
+667 
-673 KNVNTAS
+673 
-680 KAAKTVVV
+680 
-688 EGNNMKVSEAKGE
+688 
-701 NGESIYTVATDTN
+701 
-714 VKFDTVT
+714 
-721 VGNVK
+721 
-726 LDQATDTMTG
+726 
-736 LSNKDLTAANFATA
+736 
-750 GRAATEEQVQVV
+750 
-762 QGNVQNI
+762 
-769 IGGNTVINPDGSI
+769 
-782 TNTDIGGTGAN
+782 
-793 NVNDAIKNV
+793 
-802 NTASKAAKTVV
+802 
-813 IEGNN
+813 
-818 MKVSEAKGENGESI
+818 
-832 YTVATDTNVK
+832 
-842 FDTVTVGNVKLDQAT
+842 
-857 NTMTGLSNKDLTAA
+857 
-871 DFATV
+871 
-876 GRAATEEQVQV
+876 
-887 VQGNVQNIIGG
+887 NVQNIIGG

-982 SNTIIGLSN
+982 SNTITGLSN
-991 TDLSAS
+991 TDLLAG
-997 DFATAGRAATEEQLQ
+997 DFAQAGRAATEEQLQ

-1054 TQDANSGKITSTGG
+1054 TQDVNSGKITSTGG

-1229 QLNASNEQVANA
+1229 QLNASNEQIANA
-1241 LGGGAKFENNQMTA
+1241 LGGGAKFENNQMTT

-1264 NAQTHNNV
+1264 NAQTYNNV

>member
-63 SCTNYSATGSKSD
+63 SCTNYSTTGSKSD

-139 NVNASGNSSVA
+139 NVNASGNSAVA

-170 TGDVLK
+170 TGDVLV

-332 STAANSTWQSTR
+332 NTATNSTWQSTR

-436 KGNNMKV
+436 EGNNMKV

-475 DQATDTM
+475 DQATDMM

-493 DFATAGRA
+493 DFAT
-501 ATEEQVKVV
+501 
-510 QGNVQNIIGGNTVI
+510 
-524 NPDGSITNMDI
+524 S
-535 GGTGAN
+535 
-541 NVNDAI
+541 
-547 KNVNT
+547 
-552 ASKAA
+552 
-557 KTVVVEG
+557 
-564 NNMKVSEAKGENG
+564 
-577 ESIYTVATDT
+577 
-587 NVKFDTVTV
+587 
-596 GNVKLDQATNT
+596 
-607 MTGLSNKDLSAADF
+607 
-621 ATAGRAA
+621 GRAA
-628 TEEQVQVVQGNVQN
+628 TEEQVQVVQ
-642 IIGGNTVINPDGS
+642 D
-655 ITNMDIGGTGAN
+655 
-667 NVNDAI
+667 
-673 KNVNTAS
+673 
-680 KAAKTVVV
+680 
-688 EGNNMKVSEAKGE
+688 
-701 NGESIYTVATDTN
+701 
-714 VKFDTVT
+714 
-721 VGNVK
+721 
-726 LDQATDTMTG
+726 
-736 LSNKDLTAANFATA
+736 
-750 GRAATEEQVQVV
+750 
-762 QGNVQNI
+762 
-769 IGGNTVINPDGSI
+769 
-782 TNTDIGGTGAN
+782 
-793 NVNDAIKNV
+793 
-802 NTASKAAKTVV
+802 
-813 IEGNN
+813 
-818 MKVSEAKGENGESI
+818 
-832 YTVATDTNVK
+832 
-842 FDTVTVGNVKLDQAT
+842 
-857 NTMTGLSNKDLTAA
+857 
-871 DFATV
+871 
-876 GRAATEEQVQV
+876 
-887 VQGNVQNIIGG
+887 NVQNIIGG

-982 SNTIIGLSN
+982 SNTITGLSN
-991 TDLSAS
+991 TDLLAG
-997 DFATAGRAATEEQLQ
+997 DFAQAGRAATEEQLQ

-1054 TQDANSGKITSTGG
+1054 TQDVNSGKITSTGG

>member
-7 LVWNAGIS
+7 LVWNASIA
-15 AWTVVSELTSSKTKA
+15 AWAVVSELTSSKTKA
-30 KKSTVATAIA
+30 KKASLATAMA
-40 VMGLLGAAQQAAAYE
+40 MTGLLAMTQQAAAYE
-55 AGGGNTNL
+55 AGGGNTNRT
-63 SCTNYSATGSKSD
+63 CTNYSATGSKSS
-76 QSVAIGSSNSATGPE
+76 QSIAIGSSNTATGPE
-91 SGQACAPTKYSIA
+91 AGQACAPTDYSIA
-104 VGAYSSTAGADGNN
+104 VGAYSSTAGASGNN

-139 NVNASGNSSVA
+139 NVNASGNSAVA

-170 TGDVLK
+170 TGDVLV

-223 NAKATDKG
+223 NALATDKG

-313 AVSAIDKDVAGYDP
+313 AVSVINKDVAGYDP
-327 ITGQA
+327 ITGLA
-332 STAANSTWQSTR
+332 STATDSTWKSTR
-344 AAVSVGDVANGITRQ
+344 AAVSVGDVANGVTRQ

-393 DALGGGAQLDM
+393 AALGGGVQLDST
-404 NTGSITAPTYTL
+404 TGSITAPTYNL
-416 GGTDYNNVGD
+416 GGKDYHNVGD
-426 ALQAAKTVVV
+426 ALQAAKTKVVE
-436 KGNNMKV
+436 GDNIKV
-443 SEAKGAN
+443 TEAKGLD
-450 GESIYTVATDTN
+450 GESIYTVATDKN
-462 VKFDTVT
+462 VAFDTVT

-475 DQATDTM
+475 DQA
-482 TGLSNKDLSAA
+482 S
-493 DFATAGRA
+493 
-501 ATEEQVKVV
+501 
-510 QGNVQNIIGGNTVI
+510 
-524 NPDGSITNMDI
+524 
-535 GGTGAN
+535 
-541 NVNDAI
+541 
-547 KNVNT
+547 
-552 ASKAA
+552 
-557 KTVVVEG
+557 
-564 NNMKVSEAKGENG
+564 
-577 ESIYTVATDT
+577 
-587 NVKFDTVTV
+587 
-596 GNVKLDQATNT
+596 NT
-607 MTGLSNKDLSAADF
+607 MTGLSNKDLTAADF

-642 IIGGNTVINPDGS
+642 IIGGNT
-655 ITNMDIGGTGAN
+655 M
-667 NVNDAI
+667 
-673 KNVNTAS
+673 
-680 KAAKTVVV
+680 
-688 EGNNMKVSEAKGE
+688 
-701 NGESIYTVATDTN
+701 
-714 VKFDTVT
+714 
-721 VGNVK
+721 
-726 LDQATDTMTG
+726 
-736 LSNKDLTAANFATA
+736 
-750 GRAATEEQVQVV
+750 
-762 QGNVQNI
+762 
-769 IGGNTVINPDGSI
+769 
-782 TNTDIGGTGAN
+782 
-793 NVNDAIKNV
+793 
-802 NTASKAAKTVV
+802 
-813 IEGNN
+813 
-818 MKVSEAKGENGESI
+818 
-832 YTVATDTNVK
+832 
-842 FDTVTVGNVKLDQAT
+842 
-857 NTMTGLSNKDLTAA
+857 
-871 DFATV
+871 
-876 GRAATEEQVQV
+876 
-887 VQGNVQNIIGG
+887 
-898 NTVINP
+898 INP

-937 KVIEG
+937 KVIKG
-942 DNIDV
+942 DNIEV
-947 LESFGVDGES
+947 VESLGLDGES

-976 VLMSGS
+976 VLVSGS
-982 SNTIIGLSN
+982 SNTITGLSN

-997 DFATAGRAATEEQLQ
+997 DFAQAGRAATEEQLQ
-1012 AVKDELKGAQQT
+1012 AVKDELKGAHQA

-1039 VNKDSVTFEGKPSNA
+1039 VNKDSVTFEGKSSSA
-1054 TQDANSGKITSTGG
+1054 IQDANSGKITSTGG
-1068 TSLDNVA
+1068 TSLGNVA

-1089 VNAGDLNNAIL
+1089 VNAGDLNNAVL
-1100 DASKNTADII
+1100 DASQHTADII

-1138 ISSINQATQAA
+1138 ISSINQAAQAA

-1177 AKDVK
+1177 AKDVT
-1182 FDSVTADSVTVG
+1182 FNSVNAGSINVG
-1194 NVSITDKG
+1194 NVSITDTG

-1217 VNSSS
+1217 VNSGS

-1229 QLNASNEQVANA
+1229 QLQASNEQVANA

-1255 PSYTTGHGD
+1255 PSYTIGQGD
-1264 NAQTHNNV
+1264 SAQTYHNV

-1345 VGATLRKTSDNGRW
+1345 VGATLRKTADNGRW

-1380 GIIN
+1380 GILN

>member
-63 SCTNYSATGSKSD
+63 SCTNYSTTGSKSD

-139 NVNASGNSSVA
+139 NVNASGNSAVA

-170 TGDVLK
+170 TGDVLV

-332 STAANSTWQSTR
+332 NTATNSTWQSTR

-436 KGNNMKV
+436 EGNNMKV

-475 DQATDTM
+475 DQATDMM

-493 DFATAGRA
+493 DFAT
-501 ATEEQVKVV
+501 
-510 QGNVQNIIGGNTVI
+510 
-524 NPDGSITNMDI
+524 S
-535 GGTGAN
+535 
-541 NVNDAI
+541 
-547 KNVNT
+547 
-552 ASKAA
+552 
-557 KTVVVEG
+557 
-564 NNMKVSEAKGENG
+564 
-577 ESIYTVATDT
+577 
-587 NVKFDTVTV
+587 
-596 GNVKLDQATNT
+596 
-607 MTGLSNKDLSAADF
+607 
-621 ATAGRAA
+621 GRAA
-628 TEEQVQVVQGNVQN
+628 TEEQVQVVQ
-642 IIGGNTVINPDGS
+642 D
-655 ITNMDIGGTGAN
+655 
-667 NVNDAI
+667 
-673 KNVNTAS
+673 
-680 KAAKTVVV
+680 
-688 EGNNMKVSEAKGE
+688 
-701 NGESIYTVATDTN
+701 
-714 VKFDTVT
+714 
-721 VGNVK
+721 
-726 LDQATDTMTG
+726 
-736 LSNKDLTAANFATA
+736 
-750 GRAATEEQVQVV
+750 
-762 QGNVQNI
+762 
-769 IGGNTVINPDGSI
+769 
-782 TNTDIGGTGAN
+782 
-793 NVNDAIKNV
+793 
-802 NTASKAAKTVV
+802 
-813 IEGNN
+813 
-818 MKVSEAKGENGESI
+818 
-832 YTVATDTNVK
+832 
-842 FDTVTVGNVKLDQAT
+842 
-857 NTMTGLSNKDLTAA
+857 
-871 DFATV
+871 
-876 GRAATEEQVQV
+876 
-887 VQGNVQNIIGG
+887 NVQNIIGG

-982 SNTIIGLSN
+982 SNTITGLSN
-991 TDLSAS
+991 TDLLAG
-997 DFATAGRAATEEQLQ
+997 DFAQAGRAATEEQLQ

-1089 VNAGDLNNAIL
+1089 VNAGDLNNAVL

>member
-139 NVNASGNSSVA
+139 NVNASGNSAVA

-241 AASGAIAVGLNTTAA
+241 AASGAIAVGLNTTAT

-426 ALQAAKTVVV
+426 ALQAAKTVVLE
-436 KGNNMKV
+436 GNNMKV
-443 SEAKGAN
+443 SEAKGEN

-462 VKFDTVT
+462 VNFDTVT

-501 ATEEQVKVV
+501 ATEEQVQVV

-524 NPDGSITNMDI
+524 NPDGSITNVDI

-587 NVKFDTVTV
+587 NVNFDTVTV
-596 GNVKLDQATNT
+596 GNVKLDQVTDT

-621 ATAGRAA
+621 AT
-628 TEEQVQVVQGNVQN
+628 T
-642 IIGGNTVINPDGS
+642 
-655 ITNMDIGGTGAN
+655 
-667 NVNDAI
+667 
-673 KNVNTAS
+673 
-680 KAAKTVVV
+680 
-688 EGNNMKVSEAKGE
+688 
-701 NGESIYTVATDTN
+701 
-714 VKFDTVT
+714 
-721 VGNVK
+721 
-726 LDQATDTMTG
+726 
-736 LSNKDLTAANFATA
+736 
-750 GRAATEEQVQVV
+750 
-762 QGNVQNI
+762 
-769 IGGNTVINPDGSI
+769 
-782 TNTDIGGTGAN
+782 
-793 NVNDAIKNV
+793 
-802 NTASKAAKTVV
+802 
-813 IEGNN
+813 
-818 MKVSEAKGENGESI
+818 
-832 YTVATDTNVK
+832 
-842 FDTVTVGNVKLDQAT
+842 
-857 NTMTGLSNKDLTAA
+857 
-871 DFATV
+871 

-1054 TQDANSGKITSTGG
+1054 TQDVNSGKITSTGG

-1229 QLNASNEQVANA
+1229 QLNASNEQIANA
-1241 LGGGAKFENNQMTA
+1241 LGGGAKFENNQMTT

-1264 NAQTHNNV
+1264 NAQTYNNV

-1339 HGGENA
+1339 HSGENA

>member
-63 SCTNYSATGSKSD
+63 SCTNYSTTGSKSD

-139 NVNASGNSSVA
+139 NVNASGNSAVA

-170 TGDVLK
+170 TGDVLV

-241 AASGAIAVGLNTTAA
+241 AASGAIAVGLNTTAT

-332 STAANSTWQSTR
+332 NTATNSTWQSTR

-436 KGNNMKV
+436 EGNNMKVSEAKGANGESIYTVATDTNVSFDTVTVGNVKLDQATDTMTGLSNKDLFAADFATAGRAATEEQVQVVQGNVQNIIGGNTVINPDGSITNADIGGTGANNVNDAIKNVNTASKAAKTVVVEGNNMKV

-475 DQATDTM
+475 DQATDMM

-493 DFATAGRA
+493 DFAT
-501 ATEEQVKVV
+501 
-510 QGNVQNIIGGNTVI
+510 
-524 NPDGSITNMDI
+524 S
-535 GGTGAN
+535 
-541 NVNDAI
+541 
-547 KNVNT
+547 
-552 ASKAA
+552 
-557 KTVVVEG
+557 
-564 NNMKVSEAKGENG
+564 
-577 ESIYTVATDT
+577 
-587 NVKFDTVTV
+587 
-596 GNVKLDQATNT
+596 
-607 MTGLSNKDLSAADF
+607 
-621 ATAGRAA
+621 GRAA
-628 TEEQVQVVQGNVQN
+628 TEEQVQVVQ
-642 IIGGNTVINPDGS
+642 D
-655 ITNMDIGGTGAN
+655 
-667 NVNDAI
+667 
-673 KNVNTAS
+673 
-680 KAAKTVVV
+680 
-688 EGNNMKVSEAKGE
+688 
-701 NGESIYTVATDTN
+701 
-714 VKFDTVT
+714 
-721 VGNVK
+721 
-726 LDQATDTMTG
+726 
-736 LSNKDLTAANFATA
+736 
-750 GRAATEEQVQVV
+750 
-762 QGNVQNI
+762 
-769 IGGNTVINPDGSI
+769 
-782 TNTDIGGTGAN
+782 
-793 NVNDAIKNV
+793 
-802 NTASKAAKTVV
+802 
-813 IEGNN
+813 
-818 MKVSEAKGENGESI
+818 
-832 YTVATDTNVK
+832 
-842 FDTVTVGNVKLDQAT
+842 
-857 NTMTGLSNKDLTAA
+857 
-871 DFATV
+871 
-876 GRAATEEQVQV
+876 
-887 VQGNVQNIIGG
+887 NVQNIIGG

-982 SNTIIGLSN
+982 SNTITGLSN
-991 TDLSAS
+991 TDLLAG
-997 DFATAGRAATEEQLQ
+997 DFAQAGRAATEEQLQ

-1089 VNAGDLNNAIL
+1089 VNAGDLNNAVL

>member
-7 LVWNAGIS
+7 LVWNASIA
-15 AWTVVSELTSSKTKA
+15 AWAVVSELTSSKTKA
-30 KKSTVATAIA
+30 KKASLATAMA
-40 VMGLLGAAQQAAAYE
+40 MTGLLAMTQQAAAYE
-55 AGGGNTNL
+55 AGGGNTNH
-63 SCTNYSATGSKSD
+63 SCTNYSTTGSKSS
-76 QSVAIGSSNSATGPE
+76 QSIAIGSSNTATGPE
-91 SGQACAPTKYSIA
+91 AGQACAPTDYSIA
-104 VGAYSSTAGADGNN
+104 VGAYSSTAGASGNN

-139 NVNASGNSSVA
+139 NVNASGDSAVA

-170 TGDVLK
+170 TGDVLV

-223 NAKATDKG
+223 NAFATDKG

-313 AVSAIDKDVAGYDP
+313 AVSVINKGVAGYDP
-327 ITGQA
+327 ITGLA
-332 STAANSTWQSTR
+332 STAADSTWKSTR
-344 AAVSVGDVANGITRQ
+344 AAVSVGDVANGVTRQ

-373 NVAQLKTIKTY
+373 NVAQLKTIKNY

-393 DALGGGAQLDM
+393 AALGGGAKLDST
-404 NTGSITAPTYTL
+404 TGSITAPTYNL
-416 GGTDYNNVGD
+416 GGKDYHNVGD
-426 ALQAAKTVVV
+426 ALQAAKTKVVEG
-436 KGNNMKV
+436 KNIKV
-443 SEAKGAN
+443 TETQGLN
-450 GESIYTVATDTN
+450 GESIYTVATDKN
-462 VKFDTVT
+462 VTFDTVT

-475 DQATDTM
+475 DQA
-482 TGLSNKDLSAA
+482 S
-493 DFATAGRA
+493 
-501 ATEEQVKVV
+501 
-510 QGNVQNIIGGNTVI
+510 
-524 NPDGSITNMDI
+524 
-535 GGTGAN
+535 
-541 NVNDAI
+541 
-547 KNVNT
+547 
-552 ASKAA
+552 
-557 KTVVVEG
+557 
-564 NNMKVSEAKGENG
+564 
-577 ESIYTVATDT
+577 
-587 NVKFDTVTV
+587 
-596 GNVKLDQATNT
+596 NT
-607 MTGLSNKDLSAADF
+607 MTGLSNTDLTAADF

-642 IIGGNTVINPDGS
+642 IIGGNTVINADGS
-655 ITNMDIGGTGAN
+655 ITNADIGGTGAN

-680 KAAKTVVV
+680 KAAKTVVL
-688 EGNNMKVSEAKGE
+688 EGDNIKVSEAKGLD
-701 NGESIYTVATDTN
+701 GESIYTVATDKN
-714 VKFDTVT
+714 VNFDTVT

-726 LDQATDTMTG
+726 LDQA
-736 LSNKDLTAANFATA
+736 S
-750 GRAATEEQVQVV
+750 
-762 QGNVQNI
+762 
-769 IGGNTVINPDGSI
+769 
-782 TNTDIGGTGAN
+782 
-793 NVNDAIKNV
+793 
-802 NTASKAAKTVV
+802 
-813 IEGNN
+813 
-818 MKVSEAKGENGESI
+818 
-832 YTVATDTNVK
+832 
-842 FDTVTVGNVKLDQAT
+842 
-857 NTMTGLSNKDLTAA
+857 NTMTGLSNTDLSAA
-871 DFATV
+871 DFATA

-925 KNVNTA
+925 QNVNTA

-937 KVIEG
+937 VVLEGNNIKVTEAKGLNGESIYTVATDKNVTFDTVTVGNVKLDQASNTMTGLSNKDLTAADFATAGRAATEEQVQVVQGNVQNIIGGNTVINPDGSITNADIGGTGANNVNDAIQNVNIASKAAKTKVIKG
-942 DNIDV
+942 DNIEV
-947 LESFGVDGES
+947 VESLGLDGES

-966 VNFDSVTVGN
+966 VHFDSVAVGN
-976 VLMSGS
+976 VLVSGS
-982 SNTIIGLSN
+982 SNTMTGLSN
-991 TDLSAS
+991 KDLSAV
-997 DFATAGRAATEEQLQ
+997 DFAQAGRAATEEQLQ
-1012 AVKDELKGAQQT
+1012 AVKDELKGAQQA

-1039 VNKDSVTFEGKPSNA
+1039 VNKDSVTFEGKPSTA

-1068 TSLDNVA
+1068 SSLNNVA

-1089 VNAGDLNNAIL
+1089 VNAGDLNNAVL
-1100 DASKNTADII
+1100 DASQHTADII

-1138 ISSINQATQAA
+1138 ISSINQAAQAA

-1177 AKDVK
+1177 AKDVT
-1182 FDSVTADSVTVG
+1182 FNSVNAGSINVG
-1194 NVSITDKG
+1194 NVSITDTG

-1217 VNSSS
+1217 VNSGS

-1229 QLNASNEQVANA
+1229 QLQASNEQVANA

-1255 PSYTTGHGD
+1255 PSYTIGQGD
-1264 NAQTHNNV
+1264 SAQTYHNV

-1345 VGATLRKTSDNGRW
+1345 VGATLRKTADNGRW

-1380 GIIN
+1380 GILN

>member
-63 SCTNYSATGSKSD
+63 SCTNYSTTGSKSD

-139 NVNASGNSSVA
+139 NVNASGNSAVA

-170 TGDVLK
+170 TGDVLV

-332 STAANSTWQSTR
+332 NTATNSTWQSTR

-436 KGNNMKV
+436 EGNNMKVSEAKGANGESIYTVATDTNVNFDTVTVGNVKLDQATDTMTGLSNKDLFAADFATAGRAATEEQVQVVQGNVQNIIGGNTVINPDGSITNADIGGTGANNVNDAIKNVNTASKAAKTVVVEGNNMKV

-475 DQATDTM
+475 DQATDMM

-493 DFATAGRA
+493 DFAT
-501 ATEEQVKVV
+501 
-510 QGNVQNIIGGNTVI
+510 
-524 NPDGSITNMDI
+524 S
-535 GGTGAN
+535 
-541 NVNDAI
+541 
-547 KNVNT
+547 
-552 ASKAA
+552 
-557 KTVVVEG
+557 
-564 NNMKVSEAKGENG
+564 
-577 ESIYTVATDT
+577 
-587 NVKFDTVTV
+587 
-596 GNVKLDQATNT
+596 
-607 MTGLSNKDLSAADF
+607 
-621 ATAGRAA
+621 GRAA
-628 TEEQVQVVQGNVQN
+628 TEEQVQVVQ
-642 IIGGNTVINPDGS
+642 D
-655 ITNMDIGGTGAN
+655 
-667 NVNDAI
+667 
-673 KNVNTAS
+673 
-680 KAAKTVVV
+680 
-688 EGNNMKVSEAKGE
+688 
-701 NGESIYTVATDTN
+701 
-714 VKFDTVT
+714 
-721 VGNVK
+721 
-726 LDQATDTMTG
+726 
-736 LSNKDLTAANFATA
+736 
-750 GRAATEEQVQVV
+750 
-762 QGNVQNI
+762 
-769 IGGNTVINPDGSI
+769 
-782 TNTDIGGTGAN
+782 
-793 NVNDAIKNV
+793 
-802 NTASKAAKTVV
+802 
-813 IEGNN
+813 
-818 MKVSEAKGENGESI
+818 
-832 YTVATDTNVK
+832 
-842 FDTVTVGNVKLDQAT
+842 
-857 NTMTGLSNKDLTAA
+857 
-871 DFATV
+871 
-876 GRAATEEQVQV
+876 
-887 VQGNVQNIIGG
+887 NVQNIIGG

-982 SNTIIGLSN
+982 SNTITGLSN
-991 TDLSAS
+991 TDLLAG
-997 DFATAGRAATEEQLQ
+997 DFAQAGRAATEEQLQ

-1089 VNAGDLNNAIL
+1089 VNAGDLNNAVL